1 MHDMERIWKSY
12 SATKSAAL
20 RENLIIE
27 YAPLVKLVA
36 GRLLMHV
43 GQYVDFEDL
52 TSYGIFGL
60 IDAID
65 KYDPGKGIKF
75 ETYASIRIRGAII
88 DSIRKLDWVP
98 RSLRAKNKQL
108 EQVFADLTV
117 ELGREPKDE
126 EVADK
131 LSISLQ
137 EAQELIR
144 KSAVVSLVS
153 LDDYLEQNHDGGV
166 FNLSLNQMD
175 NPENS
180 IEAMETKQALAD
192 AIDQLSDKEKKVITL
207 YYFEELTLKEI
218 SAVLGVS
225 ESRVSQIHT
234 KAILVLKAK
243 LNHHEQLQKQGT

>member
-1 MHDMERIWKSY
+1 MQEMEKVWKSY
-12 SATKSAAL
+12 AVTKNPAL
-20 RENLIIE
+20 REKLIIE

-65 KYDPGKGIKF
+65 KYDAEKGIKF

-88 DSIRKLDWVP
+88 DNIRKLDWVP

-108 EQVFADLTV
+108 EQVYADLTV
-117 ELGREPKDE
+117 ELGREPNEDE
-126 EVADK
+126 IAEK
-131 LSISLQ
+131 LMVPLS
-137 EAQELIR
+137 EAQDLIR

-153 LDDYLEQNHDGGV
+153 LDDYLEQNHDVGV
-166 FNLSLNQMD
+166 FNLSPNLID

-180 IEAMETKQALAD
+180 IEMMETKQALAD

-207 YYFEELTLKEI
+207 YYFDELTLKEI

-234 KAILVLKAK
+234 KAILSLKAK
-243 LNHHEQLQKQGT
+243 LINLGQLQKQ

>member
-1 MHDMERIWKSY
+1 MKDTDQVWKSY
-12 SATKSAAL
+12 AVTKNPAL
-20 RENLIIE
+20 REKLIIE

-36 GRLLMHV
+36 GRLLTHV
-43 GQYVDFEDL
+43 GQYVDLEDL

-65 KYDPGKGIKF
+65 KYDPDKGIKF

-88 DSIRKLDWVP
+88 DNIRKLDWVP

-108 EQVFADLTV
+108 EQVFAELTA
-117 ELGREPKDE
+117 ELGREPSDD
-126 EVADK
+126 EVAEK
-131 LSISLQ
+131 LSVPL
-137 EAQELIR
+137 EDARELIR

-153 LDDYLEQNHDGGV
+153 LDDYLEQNADA
-166 FNLSLNQMD
+166 NLFFTARGDTDS
-175 NPENS
+175 PEHT
-180 IEAMETKQALAD
+180 IELMETKQTLAE

-218 SAVLGVS
+218 SVVLGVS

-234 KAILVLKAK
+234 KAVLLLKGKMANYAD
-243 LNHHEQLQKQGT
+243 LRLRA

>member
-1 MHDMERIWKSY
+1 MQQDMEQVWKSY
-12 SATKSAAL
+12 AVTKNPAL
-20 RENLIIE
+20 REKLIIE

-52 TSYGIFGL
+52 ASYGIFGL

-65 KYDPGKGIKF
+65 KYNPDKGIKF
-75 ETYASIRIRGAII
+75 ETYASIRIKGAII

-108 EQVFADLTV
+108 EQTFAELTA
-117 ELGREPKDE
+117 ELGREPDE
-126 EVADK
+126 SEIAEK
-131 LSISLQ
+131 LAIPLD
-137 EAQELIR
+137 EARELIR

-153 LDDYLEQNHDGGV
+153 LDDYLEQNADA
-166 FNLSLNQMD
+166 NLFYITPGHPDS
-175 NPENS
+175 PES
-180 IEAMETKQALAD
+180 AVEIRETKRALAG
-192 AIDQLSDKEKKVITL
+192 AIDQLADKEKKVITL

-234 KAILVLKAK
+234 KAVLSLKARMS
-243 LNHHEQLQKQGT
+243 NHINLQRQA

>member
-1 MHDMERIWKSY
+1 MEDIDRIWKSY
-12 SATKSAAL
+12 AIAKNPDL
-20 RENLIIE
+20 REKLIIK

-65 KYDPGKGIKF
+65 KYNPDKGIKF

-88 DSIRKLDWVP
+88 DNIRKLDWVP

-108 EQVFADLTV
+108 EQVYAELTI
-117 ELGREPKDE
+117 ELGREPKED
-126 EVADK
+126 EVAEK
-131 LSISLQ
+131 LSIPID
-137 EAQELIR
+137 EARELIR

-153 LDDYLEQNHDGGV
+153 LDDYLEQNHDVGI
-166 FNLSLNQMD
+166 FNLSPNQPD

-180 IEAMETKQALAD
+180 IEMMETKQALAE

-207 YYFEELTLKEI
+207 YYYDELTLKEI

-225 ESRVSQIHT
+225 ESRISQIHT
-234 KAILVLKAK
+234 KAILLLKAK
-243 LNHHEQLQKQGT
+243 LSNHMQLQRS

>member
-1 MHDMERIWKSY
+1 MQDINQVWKSY
-12 SATKSAAL
+12 AVAKNPAL
-20 RENLIIE
+20 REQLIVE

-65 KYDPGKGIKF
+65 KYNPDKGIKF

-88 DSIRKLDWVP
+88 DNIRKLDWVP

-108 EQVFADLTV
+108 EQVFAELMT
-117 ELGREPKDE
+117 ELGREPADDE
-126 EVADK
+126 IAEK
-131 LSISLQ
+131 LAIPLE
-137 EAQELIR
+137 EARELIR
-144 KSAVVSLVS
+144 KSSVVSLVS
-153 LDDYLEQNHDGGV
+153 LDDYLEQNADA
-166 FNLSLNQMD
+166 NLFYITHSNSD
-175 NPENS
+175 SPENT
-180 IEAMETKQALAD
+180 IEIMETRQALAD

-218 SAVLGVS
+218 GAVLGVS
-225 ESRVSQIHT
+225 ESRISQIHT
-234 KAILVLKAK
+234 KAVLSLKAK
-243 LNHHEQLQKQGT
+243 MANHVNLQRQG